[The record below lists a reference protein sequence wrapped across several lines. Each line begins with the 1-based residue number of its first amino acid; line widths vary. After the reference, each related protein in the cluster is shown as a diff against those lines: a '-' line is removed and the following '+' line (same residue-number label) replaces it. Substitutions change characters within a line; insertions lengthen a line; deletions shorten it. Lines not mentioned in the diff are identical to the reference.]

1 MDGLWV
7 YQTNDFSGMSGI
19 TGFSKFSGKD
29 TKLESSEQR
38 QNLILIQATSLIE
51 SRRVTYRL

>member
-38 QNLILIQATSLIE
+38 QNLILISGYEFVRI
-51 SRRVTYRL
+51 